1 LYVIRTAEVERTMYV
16 PESFK
21 VDDQSKIEAFLD
33 RYDFAT
39 IVSSSASGM
48 VATHVPVVMRRA
60 ASGLVLV
67 GHVARAN
74 SHWELMDGAV
84 EALAIFHG
92 PHGYVSPT
100 WYASGPAVPTWN
112 YATVHAYGKPRATHD
127 MTFTRNLLREIVL
140 RHEKGANAWRVDN
153 QPPHFIEGLMSAIV
167 AFEIPIDRFEAKF
180 KLGQNRSPEDRAGTI
195 GALEREPS
203 IEAGT
208 LAAFMRSHLGGG

>member
-1 LYVIRTAEVERTMYV
+1 MYV

-21 VDDQSKIEAFLD
+21 VDDQAKIEAFLE

-39 IVSSSASGM
+39 IVSSPASGI
-48 VATHVPVVMRRA
+48 VVTHVPIVLRRTPT
-60 ASGLVLV
+60 GLVLV

-74 SHWELMDGAV
+74 SHWELMNGGV
-84 EALAIFHG
+84 ESLAIFHG

-127 MTFTRNLLREIVL
+127 VTFTQDLLRELVL
-140 RHEKGANAWRVDN
+140 RYEKGDDAWRVEDL
-153 QPPHFIEGLMSAIV
+153 PPDFRDGLVSAIV
-167 AFEIPIDRFEAKF
+167 AFEMPVHRFETKF
-180 KLGQNRSPEDRAGTI
+180 KMGQNRSAEDRAGTI
-195 GALEREPS
+195 AGLEREPS
-203 IEAGT
+203 TEAAA

>member
-1 LYVIRTAEVERTMYV
+1 MYV

-21 VDDQSKIEAFLD
+21 VDDQAKIEAFLA

-39 IVSSSASGM
+39 IVSSPPSGL

-60 ASGLVLV
+60 TTGLVLV

-84 EALAIFHG
+84 ESLAIFHG

-112 YATVHAYGKPRATHD
+112 YATVHAYGRPRANHD
-127 MTFTRNLLREIVL
+127 MTFTEELLRELVL
-140 RHEKGANAWRVDN
+140 RHEEGPGAWRVED
-153 QPPHFIEGLMSAIV
+153 QSRHFIEGLVSAIV
-167 AFEIPIDRFEAKF
+167 AFEMPVARFEAKF
-180 KLGQNRSPEDRAGTI
+180 KLGQNRSAEDRAGTI
-195 GALEREPS
+195 GGLEREPS
-203 IEAGT
+203 LEAAA
-208 LAAFMRSHLGGG
+208 LAAFMQSHLRDG